1 MGIKSEEKFQ
11 IDARKD
17 FSAVLEVTVTEWE
30 DGFFSVMVE
39 HDHPWFVGSRRMR
52 VSFDPLM
59 DDLDAKPDVE
69 DILAAYE
76 DAVYPG

>member
-39 HDHPWFVGSRRMR
+39 HDHPYFTGGPSSR

-59 DDLDAKPDVE
+59 DELDAKPGAE

-76 DAVYPG
+76 DAVWPG

>member
-1 MGIKSEEKFQ
+1 MGIKNEEKFQ

-17 FSAVLEVTVTEWE
+17 FDVILDVSVAEWE

-39 HDHPWFVGSRRMR
+39 HDDPYFGKGLRHT
-52 VSFDPLM
+52 FDPLL
-59 DDLDAKPDVE
+59 DDLKTKPDNK

-76 DAVYPG
+76 DAVWPG